1 MPAKDTYHDTVK
13 NALIKDGWKIT
24 HDPYRMIWG
33 STRFFVD
40 LAAEPLL
47 AAEKE
52 NQKIAIEIKSF
63 AGQSNMVD
71 LEKALGQ
78 YILYRTVMQ
87 KVEPDRILYLAVSE
101 KAVEEVFDEPVG
113 RLITEKQ
120 SLKLIFFEP
129 KTEVITRW
137 IE

>member
-47 AAEKE
+47 AAEKK

-78 YILYRTVMQ
+78 YILYRTIMQ

-101 KAVEEVFDEPVG
+101 KAVEEIFDEPVG

-129 KTEVITRW
+129 QSEVITRW

>member
-1 MPAKDTYHDTVK
+1 MPAKDTYHDTVR

-78 YILYRTVMQ
+78 YILYRTIMQ

-101 KAVEEVFDEPVG
+101 KAVEEIFDEPVG

-120 SLKLIFFEP
+120 SLRLIFFEP
-129 KTEVITRW
+129 KSEVITRW

>member
-1 MPAKDTYHDTVK
+1 MPAKDTYHDTVR

-63 AGQSNMVD
+63 TGQSNMVD

-78 YILYRTVMQ
+78 YILYRTIMQ
-87 KVEPDRILYLAVSE
+87 KVEPNRILYLAVSE
-101 KAVEEVFDEPVG
+101 KAVEEIFDEPVG

-129 KTEVITRW
+129 KSEVITRW

>member
-120 SLKLIFFEP
+120 ALKLIFFEP
-129 KTEVITRW
+129 KSEVITRW

>member
-1 MPAKDTYHDTVK
+1 MPAKDTYHDTVR

-78 YILYRTVMQ
+78 YILYRTIMQ

-101 KAVEEVFDEPVG
+101 KAVEEIFDEPVG

-129 KTEVITRW
+129 QSEVITRW

>member
-1 MPAKDTYHDTVK
+1 MPAKDTYHDTVR

-47 AAEKE
+47 AAEKK

-78 YILYRTVMQ
+78 YILYRTIMQ

-101 KAVEEVFDEPVG
+101 KAVEEIFDEPVG

-129 KTEVITRW
+129 KSEVITRW

>member
-1 MPAKDTYHDTVK
+1 MPAKDTYHDTVR

-78 YILYRTVMQ
+78 YILYRTIMQ

-101 KAVEEVFDEPVG
+101 KAVEEIFDEPVG

-129 KTEVITRW
+129 KSEVITRW